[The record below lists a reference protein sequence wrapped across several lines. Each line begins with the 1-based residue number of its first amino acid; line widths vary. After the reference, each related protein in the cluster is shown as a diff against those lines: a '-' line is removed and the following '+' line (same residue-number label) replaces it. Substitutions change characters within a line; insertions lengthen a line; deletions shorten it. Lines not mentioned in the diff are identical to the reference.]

1 MSDWHQAPWAVAARL
16 HFACPGH
23 RASMAKIL
31 VVEDE
36 PEISEAVV
44 DKLTALR
51 HAVDAAFTGDSAIGF
66 IDTYPYDLVL
76 LDINLPAPDG
86 LQILKHIRSNRPDVK
101 VMMLTSKAEIDDRLA
116 GFAGGADD
124 YLAKPFD
131 LREVVARVNALLSRP
146 VPVSNAAV
154 TMGSITLDKT
164 KFEAKRGADLIHL
177 QRKDFLLIEFLMRH
191 PGEAFSAETLLD
203 RLWSA
208 DSNASKDGLR
218 MAVSRVRKALDP
230 PNCARSII
238 ESVNRVG
245 YRIDSDSDAL
255 KS

>member
-1 MSDWHQAPWAVAARL
+1 
-16 HFACPGH
+16 
-23 RASMAKIL
+23 MAKIL
-31 VVEDE
+31 IVEDE
-36 PEISEAVV
+36 PDISEAVV
-44 DKLTALR
+44 DKLTDLR

-76 LDINLPAPDG
+76 LDINLPPPDG
-86 LQILKHIRSNRPDVK
+86 LQILKHIRNKSPDVK

-116 GFAGGADD
+116 GFALGADD
-124 YLAKPFD
+124 YLPKPFD

-146 VPVSNAAV
+146 VPVVADTV
-154 TMGSITLDKT
+154 TIGSITLDKS
-164 KFEAKRGADLIHL
+164 KFETRRGNEVVHL
-177 QRKDFLLIEFLMRH
+177 QRKDFLLLDFLMRH
-191 PGEAFSAETLLD
+191 PDETFGAEALLD

-230 PNCARSII
+230 PNCAKSII

-245 YRIDSDSDAL
+245 YRIDKQADAL